1 MKYPDLIDELSILQW
16 AGLCVE
22 KVENVENVKCYYSSK
37 NCFLCRFYKGE
48 AYRLYLSIKK
58 LAESLP
64 AEVERLRFFGKIL
77 TRTVPYYIVEGV
89 SPEEE
94 ENIVEVILL

>member
-1 MKYPDLIDELSILQW
+1 
-16 AGLCVE
+16 
-22 KVENVENVKCYYSSK
+22 
-37 NCFLCRFYKGE
+37 
-48 AYRLYLSIKK
+48 LSIKK

>member
-1 MKYPDLIDELSILQW
+1 MGWTLRRKGRE
-16 AGLCVE
+16 
-22 KVENVENVKCYYSSK
+22 SK
-37 NCFLCRFYKGE
+37 IFVFFKKRYIINRFYQGE

-58 LAESLP
+58 FAESLP

-94 ENIVEVILL
+94 ENIVEVIF